1 MRKTTRILS
10 LLVLLMM
17 AATSAWAQQTLT
29 VYDGTTQGDPS
40 PAYILYCDQ
49 YTRSQTVIPST
60 ALTAMKGCDI
70 TAMTFYTPSSAI
82 GTLDCSFDFYL
93 KEVSYSAFANTPTF
107 ESKSSCTTV
116 YQGKVSIEDG
126 THTLTISFSK
136 PFHYNGGNLL
146 IGAENPSKHS
156 YYYDVRFNGT
166 STGTTISNISVHHS
180 SDLASASIASTAFI
194 PKTTFTYVVPTYTV
208 NLNDGAENPTTWTAK
223 AGDAT
228 TFGALPLEEVPVGE
242 TVTLKYDGNR
252 EVKSIT
258 AAVIEPEPEI
268 IVTPDMPL
276 TMEVIEAGTIK
287 VNFSASTSNVCHG
300 MKYSLDGG
308 QNKTTITSTTTI
320 DNLKAGDKV
329 QFYGIGTS
337 NTCYGDAPEVKITG
351 GTATVKLY
359 GNIMSLLNEEG
370 FATAKTL
377 SSVWTFYN
385 LFNGNT
391 KIKNAR
397 GLLLPATTL
406 AINCYRSMFEG
417 CTNLEAGPV
426 LPAPTLVNSCYL
438 SMFKNCSKLASVT
451 CLATNIS
458 ASACLTGWLDGAGTQ
473 AATSPKLYVVGSM
486 TSASWN
492 NANFTVTEAPSE

>member
-1 MRKTTRILS
+1 MRKTTRFLS

-29 VYDGTTQGDPS
+29 VYDGTFEDNTS
-40 PAYILYCDQ
+40 PAYIGYSDE

-70 TAMTFYTPSSAI
+70 TAMTFYCNGMPAS
-82 GTLDCSFDFYL
+82 GTIDYSFDVYL
-93 KEVSYSAFANTPTF
+93 KEVSYTAFAESPTF
-107 ESKSSCTTV
+107 EPKSSCTSV
-116 YQGKVSIEDG
+116 HQGKLSISNY
-126 THTLTISFSK
+126 TLTISFSK

-146 IGAENPSKHS
+146 IGMEN
-156 YYYDVRFNGT
+156 T
-166 STGTTISNISVHHS
+166 STVTYYQITFLGRDTGSSLSNISIHHKT
-180 SDLASASIASTAFI
+180 DLASATSIAKRYYI

>member
-1 MRKTTRILS
+1 MRKTTRFLS

-29 VYDGTTQGDPS
+29 VYDGTGRQTTS
-40 PAYILYCDQ
+40 PASIVYCDE
-49 YTRSQTVIPST
+49 YARSQTIIPST

-70 TAMTFYTPSSAI
+70 TAMTFYS
-82 GTLDCSFDFYL
+82 GTNTAFTTECSFDVYL
-93 KEVSYSAFANTPTF
+93 KEVSYSVFTDPYTF
-107 ESKSSCTTV
+107 EPQSSCTTV
-116 YQGKVSIEDG
+116 YQG
-126 THTLTISFSK
+126 TLTVSNIMLTVTFSK

-146 IGAENPSKHS
+146 IGAENTSKNS
-156 YYYDVRFNGT
+156 YYPSIEFYGT
-166 STGTTISNISVHHS
+166 YTDQDYTNISIHHS
-180 SDLASASIASTAFI
+180 TNLASATSIAKSSFI

-223 AGDAT
+223 AGSAT

-385 LFNGNT
+385 LFYGNT

-486 TSASWN
+486 TSAPWN